1 MSSCLLTGRNYFES
15 FEFFSEWGGFS
26 QLRVKLH
33 TYKRS
38 KLDPLPLQVRFSALT
53 IQSFGETSSQV
64 TSLLSCLLNLVVIA
78 ICLFEAQ
85 SELHFWVTIIKQSIL
100 S

>member
-1 MSSCLLTGRNYFES
+1 MGTLLSDSTK
-15 FEFFSEWGGFS
+15 
-26 QLRVKLH
+26 LRVKLH

-38 KLDPLPLQVRFSALT
+38 KLAPLPLQVRCSALI

-64 TSLLSCLLNLVVIA
+64 TSLVRCLLNFVVIA

-85 SELHFWVTIIKQSIL
+85 SELHFWVTIIKQSVL